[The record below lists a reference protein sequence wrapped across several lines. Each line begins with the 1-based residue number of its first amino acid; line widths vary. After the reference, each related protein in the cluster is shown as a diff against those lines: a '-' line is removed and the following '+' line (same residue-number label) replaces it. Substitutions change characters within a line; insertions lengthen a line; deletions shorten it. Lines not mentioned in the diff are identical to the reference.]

1 MDDQPDTRIAILGL
15 KTSPTCELSV
25 NDKGPGAIAMLI
37 PQLFLRID
45 ERDTLI
51 LADMCRWRRGWFI
64 SSIRSDV
71 LISVRR
77 FSSIFNGRSCRGNWA
92 DA

>member
-1 MDDQPDTRIAILGL
+1 MNDQPDTRIAILGL

-45 ERDTLI
+45 ERDALLLTEGV
-51 LADMCRWRRGWFI
+51 AKKRQCAAGGGAG
-64 SSIRSDV
+64 SSAR
-71 LISVRR
+71 
-77 FSSIFNGRSCRGNWA
+77 
-92 DA
+92 